1 MWATIIMTIL
11 SFILTKK
18 KTGSTSKALAVAAL
32 AGAGTYYATTQTD
45 WFDDDNPLTSW
56 PTSSGAATSG
66 GTTITDANGKPVNV
80 PGSGTTAQ
88 VVGGLVGQTIVTTG
102 KVLTS
107 WGGTGTATVIG
118 TSNLTSG
125 GLSGIPTWA
134 KVLGIGGLIYLFT
147 K

>member
-18 KTGSTSKALAVAAL
+18 KTGSTSTALAAAAL

-45 WFDDDNPLTSW
+45 WFSADNALTSW
-56 PTSSGAATSG
+56 PSGANAATSG
-66 GTTITDANGKPVNV
+66 GKPIIDANGQPVNV
-80 PGSGTTAQ
+80 PGSGTTAK
-88 VVGGLVGQTIVTTG
+88 VVSGLVGQTIDTTG

-125 GLSGIPTWA
+125 GSSDIPTWA
-134 KVLGIGGLIYLFT
+134 KVLGIGGLIYLIA

>member
-18 KTGSTSKALAVAAL
+18 KTGSTSTALAAAAL

-45 WFDDDNPLTSW
+45 WFGDGNPLTSW
-56 PTSSGAATSG
+56 PEAGKATSG
-66 GTTITDANGKPVNV
+66 GQTVTDANGKTVYV
-80 PGSGTTAQ
+80 PGANIATSGPTG
-88 VVGGLVGQTIVTTG
+88 VGLVGQAIDTTG

-107 WGGTGTATVIG
+107 WGGTGTATVVG

-125 GLSGIPTWA
+125 RSGLPNWV
-134 KVLGIGGLIYLFT
+134 KVAGVAGIGFLLL

>member
-18 KTGSTSKALAVAAL
+18 KTGSTSTALAAAAL
-32 AGAGTYYATTQTD
+32 AGAGTYYATTKTD
-45 WFDDDNPLTSW
+45 WFDDDNLLTSW
-56 PTSSGAATSG
+56 PTGTNPATLGGATV
-66 GTTITDANGKPVNV
+66 TDANRNPVQV
-80 PGSGTTAQ
+80 PGSGSTSQ
-88 VVGGLVGQTIVTTG
+88 VVGGLVGQTIDTTG

-118 TSNLTSG
+118 TSNLTNGDPS
-125 GLSGIPTWA
+125 SIPTWA
-134 KVLGIGGLIYLFT
+134 KVLGLGGLFYLLA